1 MDTTRD
7 IIYRNFVLNDEDI
20 EENRTSGGATG
31 TGLSGCVVDVFDFSD
46 VDVVQWSEKRSQ
58 GDGSDAGDV
67 FLGSRRIRIAGTLYA
82 LTRNL
87 LFDDLF
93 SLRAALNPVLAQRE
107 EPLDKGYRPLYFS
120 VPTNRVEDYP
130 SGAIELKVL
139 AMPRSIQH
147 VTRRDDEGGE
157 DDDPLAIPWDAT
169 LVCKDPGIYSASP
182 VEVELD
188 TYPSP
193 VTGATGQNTG
203 DTITKA
209 SHGLENGDRVT
220 IYSGTGGSGLSTG
233 VAYYVVNKTTDTFKV
248 SLTSGGGAVPITG
261 DYSNLAYIK
270 SLTVSGT
277 WDNRGTYLG
286 KFNGLF
292 AVGPSAGT
300 ISATVGDSAFTI
312 TLPVTSGNRIVRVKA
327 DNTVT
332 VEEADAEPP
341 AFDVLTFDGDTT
353 WPLIDPGET
362 PYSFTFHGMQ
372 GLRAGGRVWFDE
384 QYA

>member
-1 MDTTRD
+1 
-7 IIYRNFVLNDEDI
+7 V
-20 EENRTSGGATG
+20 S
-31 TGLSGCVVDVFDFSD
+31 
-46 VDVVQWSEKRSQ
+46 
-58 GDGSDAGDV
+58 
-67 FLGSRRIRIAGTLYA
+67 
-82 LTRNL
+82 
-87 LFDDLF
+87 
-93 SLRAALNPVLAQRE
+93 
-107 EPLDKGYRPLYFS
+107 
-120 VPTNRVEDYP
+120 
-130 SGAIELKVL
+130 
-139 AMPRSIQH
+139 
-147 VTRRDDEGGE
+147 
-157 DDDPLAIPWDAT
+157 
-169 LVCKDPGIYSASP
+169 
-182 VEVELD
+182 
-188 TYPSP
+188 
-193 VTGATGQNTG
+193 
-203 DTITKA
+203 
-209 SHGLENGDRVT
+209 
-220 IYSGTGGSGLSTG
+220 
-233 VAYYVVNKTTDTFKV
+233 KTTDTFKV

-300 ISATVGDSAFTI
+300 ISATVGDSSFTI